1 MVSVTG
7 PLDRDKLRRLW
18 NKFDIKLKAFLCGS
32 LVSGDVPYP
41 GAQTK
46 DLLESLKSGHRMDK
60 PVKTSTVVYVRFYN
74 SILTFDFLT
83 KKYIP

>member
-41 GAQTK
+41 GVQTK

-60 PVKTSTVVYVRFYN
+60 PVKTSTVVYVRF
-74 SILTFDFLT
+74 S
-83 KKYIP
+83 